1 MGFRT
6 MNTTDKAKFNSEVW
20 TVVKQIP
27 SGKVATYGQI
37 ASMVKKPEN
46 VEDNSFR
53 AFGPRWVGTAMAT
66 CTEDVPW
73 HRVVNSQGRI
83 SIRGEGTT
91 VQRERLE
98 SEGVK
103 FDEQGRINLKVFQWQ
118 VPISGPIQPELPL

>member
-6 MNTTDKAKFNSEVW
+6 MNTAEKAKFNSEVW
-20 TVVKQIP
+20 IVVKQIP

-53 AFGPRWVGTAMAT
+53 AFGPRWVGAAMAT
-66 CTEDVPW
+66 CPEDVPW

-103 FDEQGRINLKVFQWQ
+103 FDDQGRINLKVFQWQ
-118 VPISGPIQPELPL
+118 APTPGSIQPELPL